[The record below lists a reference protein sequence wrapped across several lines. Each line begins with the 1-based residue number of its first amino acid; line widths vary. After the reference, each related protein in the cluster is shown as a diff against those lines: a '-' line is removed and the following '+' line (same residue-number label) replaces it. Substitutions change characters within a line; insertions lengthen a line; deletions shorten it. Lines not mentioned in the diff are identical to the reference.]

1 MNIND
6 IPYKERVSLE
16 KFIATNFTKLIKE
29 KEFEFIVYNYRGVVK
44 IKNIIPPKNGLYG
57 DYSVTI
63 KVIKLQK
70 EIFVDYVTKKKAL
83 KDITSVTSSNV
94 RGVNNRIRYVI
105 EKELQSFS
113 GIFSIDRY
121 RIKAKTVDYKTIKN

>member
-1 MNIND
+1 MNINK

-16 KFIATNFTKLIKE
+16 KFIASNFTSLIKD
-29 KEFEFIVYNYRGVVK
+29 KEFEFSVYNYRGVVK
-44 IKNIIPPKNGLYG
+44 IKNIIQPKNGLYS

-70 EIFVDYVTKKKAL
+70 EVWVDYSTKKKAFRDE
-83 KDITSVTSSNV
+83 KSVTSSNV
-94 RGVNNRIRYVI
+94 RGVNNRIRYVV
-105 EKELQSFS
+105 EKELQSLS

-121 RIKAKTVDYKTIKN
+121 RIKAKTIDYKTIKN